1 MHKIAG
7 SKFLIT
13 GGAGFVGS
21 FIADQ
26 LLDEGVERITI
37 LDNLIRGSRDNIA
50 TALSSGKVDLVEGDI
65 RDLTLLNELLDPVDY
80 CFHMAALRISHCA
93 SEPREAFEIMF
104 EGTFNVAE
112 ACVSQNVKKVVVASS
127 ASIYGKAT
135 TFPTEEDHHPYN
147 NRTLYGA
154 AKTAGEGIF
163 RSFHDMYGLD
173 YCAMR
178 YFNIYGP
185 RMDVHGKYTEVLIRW
200 YHKIRKGEEPLIYG
214 DGKQTM
220 DFIYVEDV
228 ARANVLAMKGM
239 ITDEIFNV
247 GSGIETSLED
257 LCWLLLE
264 VMDSDLKPKYV
275 PIPADRSKVEVTR
288 RRADVSKARDQL
300 GFEMRISLKKGL
312 ENLVQWLDTQ
322 ERNHG

>member
-26 LLDEGVERITI
+26 LLDEGAERIAI
-37 LDNLIRGSRDNIA
+37 LDNLIRGSRDNVA
-50 TALSSGKVDLVEGDI
+50 AALSSGKVDLVEGDI
-65 RDLTLLNELLDPVDY
+65 RDLTLLNGLLAPVDY

-93 SEPREAFEIMF
+93 SEPREAFEVMF

-112 ACVSQNVKKVVVASS
+112 ACVRQKVKKVVVASS
-127 ASIYGKAT
+127 ASIYGEAD
-135 TFPTEEDHHPYN
+135 TFPTVEEHHPYN

-163 RSFHDMYGLD
+163 RSFQDMYGLD
-173 YCAMR
+173 YCGMR

-228 ARANVLAMKGM
+228 ARANVLAMKTR

-257 LCWLLLE
+257 LCYLLLE
-264 VMDSDLKPKYV
+264 VMGSDLKPEYV

-300 GFEMRISLKKGL
+300 GFEMGISLQEGL
-312 ENLVQWLDTQ
+312 ENLVQWLDAQ
-322 ERNHG
+322 PRSRG

>member
-1 MHKIAG
+1 MHKISG

-26 LLDEGVERITI
+26 LLDEGVEKIII
-37 LDNLIRGSRDNIA
+37 LDNLIRGTRDNIA
-50 TALSSGKVDLVEGDI
+50 AALSSGKVDLVEGDI
-65 RDLTLLNELLDPVDY
+65 RDLTLLNELLYPVDY

-93 SEPREAFEIMF
+93 SEPREAFEVMF

-112 ACVSQNVKKVVVASS
+112 ACVRQKVKKVVVASS
-127 ASIYGKAT
+127 ASIYGEAD
-135 TFPTEEDHHPYN
+135 TFPTKEDNHPYN

-154 AKTAGEGIF
+154 AKTAAEGIF
-163 RSFHDMYGLD
+163 RSFHDMYGLN
-173 YCAMR
+173 YCALR

-220 DFIYVEDV
+220 DFVYVEDV
-228 ARANVLAMKGM
+228 ALANVLAMKAM

-247 GSGIETSLED
+247 GSGVETSLED

-264 VMDSDLKPKYV
+264 VMDSNLKPKYV
-275 PIPADRSKVEVTR
+275 PLPADRRKVEVSR
-288 RRADVSKARDQL
+288 RQADVSKAREQL
-300 GFEMRISLKKGL
+300 GFEMRVSLKNGL
-312 ENLVQWLDTQ
+312 ENLVQWLDTLKS
-322 ERNHG
+322 NHG

>member
-1 MHKIAG
+1 MYEIAG

-21 FIADQ
+21 FIVDQ
-26 LLDEGVERITI
+26 LLEEGAERITI
-37 LDNLIRGSRDNIA
+37 LDNLIRGSRDNISA
-50 TALSSGKVDLVEGDI
+50 ALSSGKVDLVEGDI
-65 RDLTLLNELLDPVDY
+65 RDLILLNELLDPVDY

-93 SEPREAFEIMF
+93 SEPREAFEVMF
-104 EGTFNVAE
+104 EGTFKVAE
-112 ACVSQNVKKVVVASS
+112 ACVKQKIKKVVLASS
-127 ASIYGKAT
+127 ASIYGEADN
-135 TFPTEEDHHPYN
+135 FPTKEDHHPYN

-154 AKTAGEGIF
+154 AKIAGEGIF

-173 YCAMR
+173 YNALR

-185 RMDVHGKYTEVLIRW
+185 RMDVHGRYTEVLIRW

-220 DFIYVEDV
+220 DFVYVEDV
-228 ARANVLAMKGM
+228 ARANILAMKTM
-239 ITDEIFNV
+239 ITDQIFNV
-247 GSGIETSLED
+247 GSGVETSLEE

-275 PIPADRSKVEVTR
+275 PIPADRRKVEVSR
-288 RRADVSKARDQL
+288 RRADVSKAREQL
-300 GFEMRISLKKGL
+300 GFEMRVPLRKGL
-312 ENLVQWLDTQ
+312 ENLVKWLDAQ
-322 ERNHG
+322 LSNHG

>member
-7 SKFLIT
+7 SKFLVT

-21 FIADQ
+21 SIADQ
-26 LLDEGVERITI
+26 LLVEGAERITI
-37 LDNLIRGSRDNIA
+37 LDNLIRGSRENIA
-50 TALSSGKVDLVEGDI
+50 AALSSGKADFVEGDI
-65 RDLTLLNELLDPVDY
+65 RDLNLLNELLDPVDY

-93 SEPREAFEIMF
+93 SEPREAFEVMF

-112 ACVSQNVKKVVVASS
+112 ACVKQKIKKVVLASS
-127 ASIYGKAT
+127 ASIYGEADN
-135 TFPTEEDHHPYN
+135 FPTKEDHHPYN

-173 YCAMR
+173 YCALR

-220 DFIYVEDV
+220 DFVYVEDV
-228 ARANVLAMKGM
+228 ARANVLAMKTM
-239 ITDEIFNV
+239 ITDQIFNV
-247 GSGIETSLED
+247 GSGVETSLEE
-257 LCWLLLE
+257 LCWLLLA

-275 PIPADRSKVEVTR
+275 PIPADRRKVEVSR
-288 RRADVSKARDQL
+288 RRADVSRAREQL
-300 GFEMRISLKKGL
+300 GFEMRVPLRKGL
-312 ENLVQWLDTQ
+312 ENLVKWLDTQ
-322 ERNHG
+322 LSNHG

>member
-7 SKFLIT
+7 AKFLIT

-26 LLDEGVERITI
+26 LLKEGAGRITI

-50 TALSSGKVDLVEGDI
+50 AALTSGKVDLVEGDI
-65 RDLTLLNELLDPVDY
+65 RDLTLLNELLYGVDY

-93 SEPREAFEIMF
+93 SEPREAFEVMF

-112 ACVSQNVKKVVVASS
+112 ACVTQNVKKVVVASS
-127 ASIYGKAT
+127 ASIYGDAD
-135 TFPTEEDHHPYN
+135 TFPTKEDHHPYN
-147 NRTLYGA
+147 NQTLYGA
-154 AKTAGEGIF
+154 AKAAGEGIF

-173 YCAMR
+173 YCGMR

-220 DFIYVEDV
+220 DFVYVEDV
-228 ARANVLAMKGM
+228 ARANILAMKAT

-247 GSGIETSLED
+247 GSGTETSLED

-275 PIPADRSKVEVTR
+275 PIPAERSKVEVSR
-288 RRADVSKARDQL
+288 RRADVSKAREQL
-300 GFEMRISLKKGL
+300 GFEMRVSLKKGL
-312 ENLVQWLDTQ
+312 ENLVQWLNT
-322 ERNHG
+322 EK